1 MGLFRRWWAEEPA
14 RFWAALVVFVNAVLA
29 FLVSL
34 EVLELDGTQVA
45 LLYLVVL
52 GGASLIGGESVRRRV
67 TPTGRDPV
75 DPEDPPTP

>member
-14 RFWAALVVFVNAVLA
+14 RFWAALVIFVNAVLA

-34 EVLELDGTQVA
+34 EVLPLDGTQVA

-52 GGASLIGGESVRRRV
+52 GGATLLGGEQVRRRV
-67 TPTGRDPV
+67 SPTGQEPV
-75 DPEDPPTP
+75 EDDA